1 MRENDGPGTITNRGQ
16 QKSRLL
22 LAAAKGPRPL
32 STREAVPAVSE
43 LTLQVLGA
51 FHVRDAN
58 GGEVR
63 ITSRKGRALLAYLA
77 LRPGESHSRDRLAN
91 LLWEDADEEL
101 ARTSL
106 RQALAALRKSLPAGA
121 QAALQADTESVGVD
135 TELLQS
141 DIDVFRRSLLAGTR
155 TSLQDAINHYRGD
168 LLDGFDAR
176 STAFDEWLSGERSS
190 LRKQMSEALQRLT
203 DLCMAAE
210 DNDGALTA
218 CTRLVS
224 LEPLNEAAHRCV
236 MELQAKRNSY
246 AEALRQYRVCR
257 DVLRRELDISPEA
270 ATEQLYRELMRK
282 RRAAVAEPADCE
294 SFIDE
299 QAEAAPVPAART
311 ELRPSLRDATIFVA
325 RLEGLLETE
334 ARLDPEEAHLLSNE
348 FQCRVQSAVQEFGG
362 LADRRVGSNVMAV
375 FGIPHSYGNEAERA
389 ARAALMLRDM
399 ISAKPWPVAS
409 SLALRIGIAQ
419 GQVLCGGEVFPLSG
433 RPTHEAHTLAA
444 RAQDGEVLISEDIRQ
459 SLGERVSTQ
468 RVGAALQAHSEP
480 VSAWSLN
487 AFGVEAGTTTQPF
500 VGRRPE
506 FAMILASLDRC
517 TSSRHGRAIVIRGE
531 AGIGKTRLVDAV
543 RNAAIERGVGV
554 HSAQI
559 FDFGQSPGR
568 RPITTLALSL
578 LGIGADAPAAER
590 KAAVHRMAAL
600 RGGNIDQI
608 IFLSDLIDAPL
619 DPELAAL
626 EKAMEVATR
635 QRGRTLALAQIIEA
649 AAQRSPQMLVVED
662 VHWADTDELARL
674 GEIAAVVANCQIL
687 FIMTTRPEGDPISAS
702 WRARARGCPVTT
714 VDLAPLAED
723 EAQELAA
730 HYPELSS
737 ETIQECI
744 VRAEGYPLFLDQ
756 LLRSASAGQRTLPGS
771 VRSLVLARADSLSE
785 RDHLALEAAAVLGQR
800 TELAIVRRMIQDEDY
815 EPEKLIATT
824 LVRSDS
830 VELEFAHALFRD
842 AIYEST
848 LKSQRR
854 NLHRTAAEWFAS
866 RDLSLHAEHLAAA
879 DDDGAAAA
887 YIQAAEAER
896 TSLRYE
902 NALNLA
908 NKASAVA
915 REPIMLHRTSVL
927 LGELLLHLG
936 RTHDALAAYREA
948 LDFAIDQAGHG
959 AAWFGVASAL
969 RVMDRHEEALD
980 ALERAQTALGE
991 TADAQ
996 MRARMSTLHGNLCFP
1011 LGRFDACLAAH
1022 QKAHEYAQEAN
1033 TPLELSR
1040 ALGGL
1045 GDAHYQRGNMLTAR
1059 KYFAQCVSEARQHGL
1074 IGVLLANL
1082 PMLGITHVYCGE
1094 TAAGRASLQEALEI
1108 ARRVYDLRSELISV
1122 ICLTSGLI
1130 LEGKNDERRNW
1141 AKQALQLAKQLGAR
1155 RFHAECLGILASCMA
1170 ATEGRE
1176 EALRLVEEGLQLGRE
1191 MGMSYCGASLLGI
1204 LARLTPDP
1212 AQRAAALTEGEA
1224 LLAAGSVSHSYFEF
1238 YHHAMEV
1245 SIEQSA
1251 WQAARR
1257 YANALSAYTA
1267 NEPLAPT
1274 DLQADRAQ
1282 LLADVGENL
1291 ITPRTRSDLETL
1303 RHRCSQ
1309 MNAVAL
1315 IPAIDAALTLVEREP
1330 AA

>member
-1 MRENDGPGTITNRGQ
+1 M
-16 QKSRLL
+16 
-22 LAAAKGPRPL
+22 
-32 STREAVPAVSE
+32 SE
-43 LTLQVLGA
+43 LTLQVLGS
-51 FHVRDAN
+51 FHVRDAS

-63 ITSRKGRALLAYLA
+63 IASRKGRALLAYLA

-106 RQALAALRKSLPAGA
+106 RQALAALRKSLPTGA
-121 QAALQADTESVGVD
+121 QAALLADTETVGVD
-135 TELLQS
+135 AGLLQS
-141 DIDVFRRSLLAGTR
+141 DIGAFRDSLLAGTR
-155 TSLQDAINHYRGD
+155 TSLQEAINHYRGD

-176 STAFDEWLSGERSS
+176 STAFDEWLSSERGA

-203 DLCMAAE
+203 DLCVASE

-218 CTRLVS
+218 SIKLVS
-224 LEPLNEAAHRCV
+224 LEPLNEAAHRRI
-236 MELQAKRNSY
+236 MELQARRNSY

-257 DVLRRELDISPEA
+257 DVLRRELDVSPEA

-282 RRAAVAEPADCE
+282 RRAAVSEPVDGE
-294 SFIDE
+294 PFIDE
-299 QAEAAPVPAART
+299 PVESTPAPAPRQ

-362 LADRRVGSNVMAV
+362 LADRRVGSNVMAA

-399 ISAKPWPVAS
+399 VNAKPWPVPNS
-409 SLALRIGIAQ
+409 MALRIGIAQ
-419 GQVLCGGEVFPLSG
+419 GQILCGSEVFPLSG
-433 RPTHEAHTLAA
+433 RPTHEAHILATQ
-444 RAQDGEVLISEDIRQ
+444 AQDGEVLISEDIRQ
-459 SLGERVSTQ
+459 SLGERISTQ

-480 VSAWSLN
+480 VNAWALN
-487 AFGVEAGTTTQPF
+487 AIGAEAGTTAQPF

-506 FAMILASLDRC
+506 LAMILASLDRC
-517 TSSRHGRAIVIRGE
+517 MSSRHGRAIVVRGE

-543 RNAAIERGVGV
+543 RSSAIERGVGV

-568 RPITTLALSL
+568 RPITMLALSL
-578 LGIGADAPAAER
+578 LGIRADAPASER
-590 KAAVHRMAAL
+590 KAAVQRIAAS
-600 RGGNIDQI
+600 RGGSIDQI

-635 QRGRTLALAQIIEA
+635 QRGRTLALAQIIET
-649 AAQRSPQMLVVED
+649 AAQRSPQLLVVED

-744 VRAEGYPLFLDQ
+744 VRADGYPLFLDQ
-756 LLRSASAGQRTLPGS
+756 LLRSASAGQHALPGS
-771 VRSLVLARADSLSE
+771 VRSLVLSRADSLSQL
-785 RDHLALEAAAVLGQR
+785 DHLALEAAAVLGQR
-800 TELAIVRRMIQDEDY
+800 TELAIIRRMIEDESY
-815 EPEKLIATT
+815 EPEKLVATT
-824 LVRSDS
+824 LVRSDG

-854 NLHRTAAEWFAS
+854 ALHRVAADWFAS

-879 DDDGAAAA
+879 DDEGAAEAYIKAAAA
-887 YIQAAEAER
+887 ER
-896 TSLRYE
+896 TALRYE
-902 NALNLA
+902 RALNLA

-915 REPIMLHRTSVL
+915 REPMMLHRTSVL

-936 RTHDALAAYREA
+936 RTHDALAAFREA
-948 LDFAIDQAGHG
+948 LDFAIDQSGHG
-959 AAWFGVASAL
+959 AAWLGISSAL
-969 RVMDRHEEALD
+969 RIMDRYEEALE
-980 ALERAQTALGE
+980 ALERAQNILGD
-991 TADAQ
+991 TIDAQ
-996 MRARMSTLHGNLCFP
+996 TRARMSTLQGNLYFP
-1011 LGRFDACLAAH
+1011 LGRFDACLQAH
-1022 QKAHEYAQEAN
+1022 QQAYQFAQEAN
-1033 TPLELSR
+1033 SPDELAR

-1045 GDAHYQRGNMLTAR
+1045 GDAHYQRGNLLTAR
-1059 KYFAQCVSEARQHGL
+1059 KHFVQCVKEAREHGL

-1082 PMLGITHVYCGE
+1082 PMVGITQVYCGE
-1094 TAAGRASLQEALEI
+1094 VTAGRAALQECREI
-1108 ARRVYDLRSELISV
+1108 ARRVGDLRSEMISV
-1122 ICLTSGLI
+1122 LCLTSGLI
-1130 LEGKNDERRNW
+1130 LQGKNEERGSL

-1155 RFHAECLGILASCMA
+1155 RFHAECLGILASCMS
-1170 ATEGRE
+1170 EPESRS
-1176 EALRLVEEGLQLGRE
+1176 EALQLVEEGLQLSRE

-1204 LARLTPDP
+1204 LARLTSDP
-1212 AQRAAALTEGEA
+1212 AQRAAALAEGET
-1224 LLAAGSVSHSYFEF
+1224 LLASGCVSHSYFEF

-1257 YANALSAYTA
+1257 YANDLAAYTA
-1267 NEPLAPT
+1267 AEPLAPT
-1274 DLQADRAQ
+1274 DLQSARAR
-1282 LLADVGENL
+1282 LLADVGENI
-1291 ITPRTRSDLETL
+1291 ITSQTLPDLESL
-1303 RHRCSQ
+1303 KQRCHH
-1309 MNAVAL
+1309 MDAVAL
-1315 IPAIDAALTLVEREP
+1315 IPAIDAAIALVGRAP
-1330 AA
+1330 TA